1 MVSTPAIV
9 LSAMRYRE
17 SSKIVRLATR
27 DLGVQSVIA
36 KGALRPK
43 SKFGA
48 ALQLLSEGTAMFNYL
63 DRRELHT
70 LQTFDPQTVRLGL
83 TADLARFA
91 AGSVIAELMLR
102 FAPAD
107 RHPES
112 FELVRHALDLL
123 EAAPTDAVET
133 IALRSMW
140 QLVGVLGF
148 TPSLEQCARDGI
160 TVPTVGPVVFSPADG
175 GVLCSGCGPVAGG
188 HTLPEAARHDLLA
201 LIDPEAPWPL
211 LGERHAAAH
220 RRLFA
225 HYVEYHLTEGR
236 PLPALEFWLARSWA
250 EA

>member
-9 LSAMRYRE
+9 LSSMRYRE
-17 SSKIVRLATR
+17 SSKIVRLATL

-43 SKFGA
+43 SRFGA
-48 ALQLLSEGTAMFNYL
+48 ALQLLSEGTAMFNYI

-70 LQTFDPQTVRLGL
+70 LTTFDPDRIHLGL
-83 TADLARFA
+83 TSDLAKFA
-91 AGSVIAELMLR
+91 GGSVVAELMLR

-112 FELVRHALDLL
+112 FELVRRALDLL

-133 IALRSMW
+133 ITLRSVW

-148 TPSLEQCARDGI
+148 TPSLTQCARDGNA
-160 TVPTVGPVVFSPADG
+160 VPADGPVAFSPAEG
-175 GVLCSGCGPVAGG
+175 GVLCTACGATGETR
-188 HTLPEAARHDLLA
+188 TLPDAARRDLRA
-201 LIDPEAPWPL
+201 LIDPLAPWPL
-211 LGERHAAAH
+211 LDERHAAAH

-225 HYVEYHLTEGR
+225 DYVEYHLAEGR
-236 PLPALEFWLARSWA
+236 PLPAMRFWLARSWTA
-250 EA
+250 S